1 MSLVGWVHAV
11 AAVAYL
17 LTAVLVLWRG
27 SQGAGSRVLALAAV
41 ATAGWG
47 AVVAF
52 ADADGGTAM
61 DQAARVAEAV
71 RSCGWI
77 ALLIAVASHFIGRT
91 PATWRHLGMAAVA
104 ILAVEIALAVIPGA
118 GLLSAAGYLLA
129 IGLAVVGLMTIENVL
144 RNLSQS
150 QLWALKYLLVALL
163 ALFILDF
170 VVHSVVFLFRQDDDI
185 FIAARGIVTT
195 ALIPLILVSAIRN
208 PVIAVNIHASRGV
221 VFYSATLIASGAYLI
236 VTALVGTYVRSVG
249 GQAATTLS
257 LVVVVLALIGLVLAL
272 LSRTVRSAIKL
283 FINQNFFSYRYDYRL
298 EWSRLTNTIASDNE
312 VVDLHARAVK
322 AAAELMDSH
331 AGSLWLRSPDHGG
344 FAFAAGWHMR
354 ADISVLSQDDPIIA
368 ALEAR
373 PVILNLA
380 DPAMLGDRSVAEAV
394 SAWSAAVPDLW
405 LIVPLIHRDRLIGIL
420 TLSRPRVPRELGEED
435 YQLFRLIGGQI
446 AGYIAEEMSYRAL
459 MEARQLEE
467 FNKRFAFVVH
477 DIKNLTGQLS
487 LLVRNMERFGDDPAF
502 RADLSTTLRNS
513 VDKMRGLLG
522 QLSAKRLATAD
533 AKGESAEPGRRED
546 LVRLVRAFTDRWR
559 AGDRRIEMSTAAE
572 NVPVRLSNAEKL
584 TNVLE
589 QLVQNAVE
597 ATPAGGSVLITVSDR
612 GGRGLI
618 EVADEGPGMDAEFV
632 RNELFRPFRST
643 KGLGF
648 GIGAYQARETV
659 RQLGGALEVDSAPG
673 RGTTMRIAL
682 PLAPVQRAV
691 PV

>member
-1 MSLVGWVHAV
+1 MSLVGWVHSV

-27 SQGAGSRVLALAAV
+27 SQGPGSRVLALASL

-47 AVVAF
+47 ALVAY
-52 ADADGGTAM
+52 ADADGTIAM
-61 DQAARVAEAV
+61 AQVARIAEAV
-71 RSCGWI
+71 RSCAWI
-77 ALLIAVASHFIGRT
+77 ALLIAVASYFIGRT
-91 PATWRHLGMAAVA
+91 PPAWRHLGLAAAAVPV
-104 ILAVEIALAVIPGA
+104 IEIVLAFVPDV

-144 RNLSQS
+144 RNLSQN

-170 VVHSVVFLFRQDDDI
+170 VVHSVVFLFRHDDDV
-185 FIAARGIVTT
+185 FVTARGIVTT

-236 VTALVGTYVRSVG
+236 VTALVGSYVRSIG
-249 GQAATTLS
+249 GQAATALS
-257 LVVVVLALIGLVLAL
+257 LVVVSLALIGLVLAL

-312 VVDLHARAVK
+312 VVDLHARVVK

-331 AGSLWLRSPDHGG
+331 AGCLWLRSPEQGG

-354 ADISVLSQDDPIIA
+354 TSVSVLPEHDSLIV

-373 PVILNLA
+373 PAIVNVT
-380 DPAMLGDRSVAEAV
+380 DPATPEDQPAVEAAA
-394 SAWSAAVPDLW
+394 AWSAAVPDLW

-420 TLSRPRVPRELGEED
+420 TLSRPRVPRDLGEED

-446 AGYIAEEMSYRAL
+446 AGYIAEEMSYRQL

-467 FNKRFAFVVH
+467 FNKRFAFVIH

-487 LLVRNMERFGDDPAF
+487 LLVRNMEKFGDDPAF
-502 RADLSTTLRNS
+502 RADLATTLRNS
-513 VDKMRGLLG
+513 VDKMRALLG
-522 QLSAKRLATAD
+522 QLSAKRQAD
-533 AKGESAEPGRRED
+533 AEPKSESPAPARRED
-546 LVRLVRAFTDRWR
+546 LVRLTRAFTESWR
-559 AGDRRIEMSTAAE
+559 AGDRRIEMLSMADS
-572 NVPVRLSNAEKL
+572 VPVQLPSSEKL

-597 ATPAGGSVLITVSDR
+597 ATPVGGSVRITVSDR
-612 GGRGLI
+612 DGRGLI
-618 EVADEGPGMDAEFV
+618 EVTDEGPGMDADFV

-643 KGLGF
+643 KGSGF

-682 PLAPVQRAV
+682 PLAPAQPTV
-691 PV
+691 PA

>member
-1 MSLVGWVHAV
+1 MSLVGWVHTV
-11 AAVAYL
+11 AAAAYL
-17 LTAVLVLWRG
+17 LTAALVLWRG
-27 SQGAGSRVLALAAV
+27 SQGVGSRVLALAAL
-41 ATAGWG
+41 ATAVWG
-47 AVVAF
+47 GVVAY

-61 DQAARVAEAV
+61 DQAARLAEAV
-71 RSCGWI
+71 RSCSWI
-77 ALLIAVASHFIGRT
+77 AFLIAVASHFIGRT
-91 PATWRHLGMAAVA
+91 PASWRHLGIAAGVIFLIQLVTA
-104 ILAVEIALAVIPGA
+104 ALPGF

-129 IGLAVVGLMTIENVL
+129 IALAVVGLMTIENVL
-144 RNLSQS
+144 RNLSQN

-170 VVHSVVFLFRQDDDI
+170 VVHSVVFLFRHDDEA
-185 FIAARGIVTT
+185 FITARGIVTT
-195 ALIPLILVSAIRN
+195 GLIPLILVSAIRN

-236 VTALVGTYVRSVG
+236 VTALVGTYVRSIG
-249 GQAATTLS
+249 GQAATALS
-257 LVVVVLALIGLVLAL
+257 LVVVALALIGLVLAL

-298 EWSRLTNTIASDNE
+298 EWSRLTSTIASDNE

-331 AGSLWLRSPDHGG
+331 AGSLWLRSPEHGG
-344 FAFAAGWHMR
+344 FAFAAGWHIR
-354 ADISVLSQDDPIIA
+354 TDVSVLPEHDPIVA

-373 PVILNLA
+373 PVILNVT
-380 DPAMLGDRSVAEAV
+380 DPETLGDPSLVAAT
-394 SAWSAAVPDLW
+394 SAWALAVPDLW

-420 TLSRPRVPRELGEED
+420 TLSRPRVPRDLGEED

-467 FNKRFAFVVH
+467 FNKRFAFVIH

-487 LLVRNMERFGDDPAF
+487 LLVRNMEKFGDDPAF
-502 RADLSTTLRNS
+502 RADLATTLRNS

-522 QLSAKRLATAD
+522 QLSTQRQANVEAKSEKAAP
-533 AKGESAEPGRRED
+533 AQQED
-546 LVRLVRAFTDRWR
+546 LVRLTRNFAEAWR
-559 AGDRRIEMSTAAE
+559 AGDRRIEMVAAVE
-572 NVPVRLSNAEKL
+572 SVSVELPSAEKL

-597 ATPAGGSVLITVSDR
+597 ATPAGGAVRIKVSDR
-612 GGRGLI
+612 GGRGVI
-618 EVADEGPGMDAEFV
+618 EVTDEGPGMDADFV

-643 KGLGF
+643 KGSGF

-659 RQLGGALEVDSAPG
+659 RQLGGALEVDSVPG

-682 PLAPVQRAV
+682 PLAPVQRVVTA
-691 PV
+691 

>member
-11 AAVAYL
+11 AAFAYL
-17 LTAVLVLWRG
+17 LTAGLVLWRG
-27 SQGAGSRVLALAAV
+27 SVVAGSRGLALAAL
-41 ATAGWG
+41 ATAVWAGL
-47 AVVAF
+47 VAL
-52 ADADGGTAM
+52 ADADGSEAM
-61 DQAARVAEAV
+61 ARGARIAEAA

-77 ALLIAVASHFIGRT
+77 ALLVTVASHFIGRT
-91 PATWRHLGMAAVA
+91 PATWRYLAITAAA
-104 ILAVEIALAVIPGA
+104 ILVVETGVTFSPADGVI
-118 GLLSAAGYLLA
+118 SAASYLLG
-129 IGLAVVGLMTIENVL
+129 IGLAVIGLMTIENVL

-163 ALFILDF
+163 ALFVLDF
-170 VVHSVVFLFRQDDDI
+170 VVHSVVFLFRQDDAA
-185 FIAARGIVTT
+185 FVAARGIVTT

-236 VTALVGTYVRSVG
+236 VTALVGSYVRSIG
-249 GQAATTLS
+249 GQAATALS
-257 LVVVVLALIGLVLAL
+257 LVVVALALIGLVLAL

-298 EWSRLTNTIASDNE
+298 EWSRLTRTIASDNE
-312 VVDLHARAVK
+312 VVDLHARVVK

-331 AGSLWLRSPDHGG
+331 AGSLWLRSADRGV
-344 FAFAAGWHMR
+344 FAFAAGWHIR
-354 ADISVLSQDDPIIA
+354 TEVTTLSEQDAIVA

-373 PVILNLA
+373 PEILNLA
-380 DPAMLGDRSVAEAV
+380 DPETLGEPAMADAV
-394 SAWSAAVPDLW
+394 IGWRKAVPDLW
-405 LIVPLIHRDRLIGIL
+405 LIVPLIHRDQLIGIL
-420 TLSRPRVPRELGEED
+420 TLSRPRVPRDLGEED

-459 MEARQLEE
+459 TEARQLEE
-467 FNKRFAFVVH
+467 FNKRFAFVIH

-487 LLVRNMERFGDDPAF
+487 LLVRNMEKFGDDPAF
-502 RADLSTTLRNS
+502 RADLATTLRNS
-513 VDKMRGLLG
+513 VDKMRGLLE
-522 QLSAKRLATAD
+522 QLSAKRLSNAE
-533 AKGESAEPGRRED
+533 AKAEAAGAARGED
-546 LVRLVRAFTDRWR
+546 LVLLVRGFAEAWR
-559 AGDRRIEMSTAAE
+559 AGDRRIEMTAAAE
-572 NVPVRLSNAEKL
+572 TVPVRLPSAEKL

-597 ATPAGGSVLITVSDR
+597 ATPPGGSVRIAVSDR

-618 EVADEGPGMDAEFV
+618 EVTDEGPGMDADFV

-643 KGLGF
+643 KGSGF

-659 RQLGGALEVDSAPG
+659 RQIGGALEVDSAPG

-682 PLAPVQRAV
+682 PLAPTHRAV
-691 PV
+691 PA